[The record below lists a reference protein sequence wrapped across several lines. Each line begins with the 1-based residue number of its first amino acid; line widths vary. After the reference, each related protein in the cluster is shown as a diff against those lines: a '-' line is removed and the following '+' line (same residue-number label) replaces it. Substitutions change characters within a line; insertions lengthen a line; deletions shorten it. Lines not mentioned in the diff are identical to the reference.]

1 MSSASRFGMAI
12 AALLFAAPL
21 VAQDVTQDT
30 TATIVQNSAPVGAV
44 AITAAPATEATPSL
58 APTATS
64 SAVGVKRAATAA
76 PALPMAP
83 VERSPAMMIVG
94 GVALIVGAVIGG
106 TAGTIVM
113 IGGGVLGLFGL
124 WNYLQ

>member
-1 MSSASRFGMAI
+1 MSARSCFSTVL

-21 VAQDVTQDT
+21 AAQDVTTDT
-30 TATIVQNSAPVGAV
+30 TTQAV
-44 AITAAPATEATPSL
+44 AAVAPDTGARAADVTPSL
-58 APTATS
+58 APTNSNST
-64 SAVGVKRAATAA
+64 VGVRRTSAAA
-76 PALPMAP
+76 PALPMAATD
-83 VERSPAMMIVG
+83 RSPAMMIVG